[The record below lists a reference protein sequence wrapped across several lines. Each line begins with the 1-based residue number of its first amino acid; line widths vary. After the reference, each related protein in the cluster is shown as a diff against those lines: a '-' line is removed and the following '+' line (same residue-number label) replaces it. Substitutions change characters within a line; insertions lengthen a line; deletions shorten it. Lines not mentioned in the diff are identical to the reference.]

1 MQAKTKKPSSGKP
14 AVLLT
19 GIAGF
24 IGFHCARRLL
34 AEGQHK
40 SFADLGELICLSFKE

>member
-1 MQAKTKKPSSGKP
+1 MKKKTEKQPAGKP

-40 SFADLGELICLSFKE
+40 PFADFGESGLSVL

>member
-1 MQAKTKKPSSGKP
+1 MMAKTKTPSTVKP

-24 IGFHCARRLL
+24 IGFHCARRFL

-40 SFADLGELICLSFKE
+40 SFADFGEFDLSVL